1 MTDAAT
7 LIRSPEKLLQHL
19 GVSEPNDI
27 DVEAIAQY
35 CGATVRYGSLEGAE
49 ARILGAGDRAIITV
63 NNSSKR
69 GRQRF
74 SIGHELGH
82 WVWDR
87 GKAAFTCDK
96 GEFTRRWSGTDRET
110 VANKYAA
117 ELLLPRYIFR
127 PLVAKKPVTFQTVRE
142 LATTFETSLTATAIR
157 LVQNASYQ
165 AMVICSSATGRE
177 WFIPGP
183 DLDRKIWPRRD
194 LSCDTVAYQLLTTN
208 AESPG
213 PTDLDADAWIDHS
226 DAHEYVVKEDSVRI
240 ATDTV
245 LSLLWWKNE
254 SQVMDLLYRR

>member
-1 MTDAAT
+1 MSDADT
-7 LIRSPEKLLQHL
+7 LVRSPEKLLQYL
-19 GVSEPNDI
+19 GVAEPKDI
-27 DVEAIAQY
+27 DLEAIAQF
-35 CGATVRYGSLEGAE
+35 CGATVLYESLQGAE

-63 NNSSKR
+63 NNTSRR

-87 GKAAFTCDK
+87 GKAAFACNS
-96 GEFTRRWSGTDRET
+96 GEFTKRWSGVDRES

-117 ELLLPRYIFR
+117 ELLLPRYLFR
-127 PLVAKKPVTFQTVRE
+127 PLVNKKSVTFQTVKE

-165 AMVICSSATGRE
+165 AMVICTSAAGRE

-183 DLDRKIWPRRD
+183 DLERKIWPRRD
-194 LSCDTVAYQLLTTN
+194 LSRDTVAYQLLHTDM
-208 AESPG
+208 ESPG

-240 ATDTV
+240 TADMV

-254 SQVMDLLYRR
+254 SQVMDLLHR